1 MRKERKMKGFTLV
14 ELLIV
19 LLILGILIGLAVPR
33 YLQALE
39 TSRETTFCSNVR
51 SVISAMEVYRMNNE
65 TLNYPTDV
73 DTAIIQ
79 YSEYFSQKPVNPY
92 TGKLLKAMDNGNGTK
107 GILKI
112 TVTANYTNAT
122 TYTVTT
128 TPACDLV
135 TKPTGT

>member
-1 MRKERKMKGFTLV
+1 VRKERKMKGFTLV

-51 SVISAMEVYRMNNE
+51 SVISAMEVYRMNNGK
-65 TLNYPTDV
+65 LNYPTDI
-73 DTAIIQ
+73 DNEIIQ
-79 YSEYFSQKPVNPY
+79 NDQYFSQKPVNPY
-92 TGKLLKAMDNGNGTK
+92 TGKVLKARDDGNGTK

-112 TVTANYTNAT
+112 TVTATNAT

-128 TPACDLV
+128 TPACDLG
-135 TKPTGT
+135 TTNPTGT

>member
-1 MRKERKMKGFTLV
+1 VRKERKMKGFTLV

-51 SVISAMEVYRMNNE
+51 SVISAMEVYRMNNG
-65 TLNYPTDV
+65 TLDYPTDI
-73 DTAIIQ
+73 DDGIILNDQ
-79 YSEYFSQKPVNPY
+79 YFSQKPVNPY
-92 TGKLLKAMDNGNGTK
+92 TGKVLKASDKGKGAK
-107 GILKI
+107 GILEI
-112 TVTANYTNAT
+112 TVTAT

-128 TPACDLV
+128 TPACDLG